1 MALLNRN
8 IHSFIM
14 EDTQPTH
21 HEDGEQKRG
30 DILSY
35 IRTSPYLGSI
45 IVLAAIIIVAL
56 FYFRSYFFA
65 ATVDGRI
72 ITRLSVIRRLEKQ
85 AGKNIL
91 DSLIAEKLIDIEAT
105 KKGITVSEDE
115 IIAQIQQVRDS
126 ITGQGGTLE
135 EELSRQGMTEAD
147 LREQVILQKKVEKIL
162 AESVLVS
169 DEDVDAFLTQNQ
181 IVVPEQGGQELRER
195 ARVQLKNQK
204 LSQEIDGW
212 LSSLKNSAS
221 ITYYTEY

>member
-1 MALLNRN
+1 MLTVRVIPCLLLKDKGLVKTVKFKNPRY
-8 IHSFIM
+8 I
-14 EDTQPTH
+14 
-21 HEDGEQKRG
+21 G
-30 DILSY
+30 DPIN
-35 IRTSPYLGSI
+35 
-45 IVLAAIIIVAL
+45 AIKI
-56 FYFRSYFFA
+56 FNDKE
-65 ATVDGRI
+65 VD
-72 ITRLSVIRRLEKQ
+72 E
-85 AGKNIL
+85 
-91 DSLIAEKLIDIEAT
+91 LIFLDIEAT